1 MDASNHYE
9 SAFKAYLQANGYCYV
24 AVNESQRSAM
34 GDTSL
39 KSLDFIVHGEGGARL
54 LVDIKGRRFPTGAA
68 GRQRRTWECWSTE
81 DDVTGLERWSELFG
95 PGYRGL
101 LVFAYEVLPEVP
113 LFADTDD
120 LWIWRTRR
128 YLLRAIAVDDYRRNM
143 RVRSPKWRTVTLPR
157 PVFRELVRPFR
168 DFTHGSQPAGEMCSF
183 L

>member
-1 MDASNHYE
+1 
-9 SAFKAYLQANGYCYV
+9 
-24 AVNESQRSAM
+24 M
-34 GDTSL
+34 GC
-39 KSLDFIVHGEGGARL
+39 G
-54 LVDIKGRRFPTGAA
+54 
-68 GRQRRTWECWSTE
+68 CWSTE
-81 DDVTGLERWSELFG
+81 DDVSGLERWSELFG

-120 LWIWRTRR
+120 LWTWRTRR
-128 YLLRAIAVDDYRRNM
+128 YLLRAVAVDDYRRNM

-168 DFTHGSQPAGEMCSF
+168 HFTHGSQPAAEMCAF